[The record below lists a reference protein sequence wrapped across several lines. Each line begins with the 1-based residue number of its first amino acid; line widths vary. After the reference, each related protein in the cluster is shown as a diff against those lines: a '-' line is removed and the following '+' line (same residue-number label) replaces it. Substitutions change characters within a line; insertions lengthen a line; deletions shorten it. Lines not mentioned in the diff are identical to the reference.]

1 MSVLL
6 VVAKAGGYGCRW
18 SLKFA
23 EEDEEETEV
32 ASACV
37 VAARKFSVDCS
48 GCFIRSRLVFFFY
61 IKRGTKNSNES
72 FSWYK
77 RCFRFISDRI
87 LQELTPWCAATR
99 H

>member
-1 MSVLL
+1 MSVPL
-6 VVAKAGGYGCRW
+6 VVAKAGGYGCKL

-23 EEDEEETEV
+23 EEDAEETGG

-37 VAARKFSVDCS
+37 VAAKKISVDCS
-48 GCFIRSRLVFFFY
+48 GCFIRSRLVFH
-61 IKRGTKNSNES
+61 IKRGTKRSTES

-77 RCFRFISDRI
+77 RCFRFISDRL
-87 LQELTPWCAATR
+87 LQELTPWCTVTC